1 MSTVFIYFYE
11 TKIMKNPTSKT
22 NKTPVIRNINIAKNI
37 AKKSLFIY
45 KNFEVSSE
53 PTVNVNA
60 RTISNINTYK
70 NIIIINSFQ

>member
-11 TKIMKNPTSKT
+11 TKIMKNPTSKN
-22 NKTPVIRNINIAKNI
+22 NKIPVIIDSNVAKNI

-45 KNFEVSSE
+45 KDFEISNA
-53 PTVNVNA
+53 PVNVNA
-60 RTISNINTYK
+60 KTIININTYK